1 MLLQR
6 RQRLLGV
13 SARGVVLLC
22 FLLVLFDVLLVVRDH
37 VLRELAVELIAGQL
51 GHFVVHCL
59 LFAVRF
65 ARRRHAHL
73 IGRGRGLLVCVGM
86 ILLQHL
92 AEGASAVAL
101 VVLL

>member
-37 VLRELAVELIAGQL
+37 VLRELASVSVE
-51 GHFVVHCL
+51 
-59 LFAVRF
+59 
-65 ARRRHAHL
+65 
-73 IGRGRGLLVCVGM
+73 
-86 ILLQHL
+86 
-92 AEGASAVAL
+92 EGARLRVLFIVPEMTGSQFASVIEEARLPDEVKRLAQNTPPSAA
-101 VVLL
+101 